1 MSIRHWLASPHN
13 RLDIVA
19 GVIDGMLT
27 ALTLAA
33 GTLFNKGGA
42 LSLALV
48 GKVAVFSACTTV
60 FVFFVAHYT
69 ELRSEL
75 VRSERELNLLSHG
88 RLATTRLGQQVRRE
102 ALLGSLVASLC
113 SLIGAAIPL
122 LLGLLLPGLPVLSVA
137 LAVGLLGG
145 LGALLAMSLFG
156 SPLVWAIG
164 MMLGGIALT
173 LIGVN
178 LDIAG

>member
-1 MSIRHWLASPHN
+1 MSVRHWLASPHN

-19 GVIDGMLT
+19 GVIDGILT

-33 GTLFNKGGA
+33 GTVFKGGA

-75 VRSERELNLLSHG
+75 IRSERELNLLSHG

-102 ALLGSLVASLC
+102 ALLGALVASVC
-113 SLIGAAIPL
+113 SLFGAAIPL
-122 LLGLLLPGLPVLSVA
+122 LLGLALPGMPLLSIA
-137 LAVGLLGG
+137 LAI
-145 LGALLAMSLFG
+145 ASSARSAHC
-156 SPLVWAIG
+156 SPKACSARRWSG
-164 MMLGGIALT
+164 PSE
-173 LIGVN
+173 
-178 LDIAG
+178 